1 MIEDQILMVI
11 THMQTFVIIGALL
24 IFYWATK
31 KEKYFNKWLPIYIV
45 LVIGGIISSFKEFII
60 EADLIANL
68 INAICVI
75 MLFSVTLS
83 EYKSTFKT
91 KKNINISAVIVPFT
105 ATEFSPIVFG
115 LEIFIIS
122 LCFYSGYMLVKI
134 YKKLKRPT
142 HLFFCLAILLA
153 GLSVIVAIFTDFGYL
168 PKVFGPGITFIFYT
182 VLVNSGLV
190 AIIEVRVE
198 KQKKNMKEIVED
210 FKTLLDAGSIA
221 SINTANMAAELAS
234 SSHEVNTSN
243 IEIAMITQQLTVNAQ
258 GQLDKLTNI
267 SESAIGLNLLSKEVL
282 VSAEDIRAI
291 MRFLTRISE
300 QTNLLALNAKLEAG
314 RAGEKGRGFSVLADE
329 VRKLAEESK
338 TSVIETGSKI
348 SDILYKIEESANVQ
362 QNISEGIKQSVLITK
377 EISELMMNINSSTGV
392 QSSAMGEITETAQ
405 RLNDLAEELKD
416 SLSKSSIIKEE
427 QDVESTDITEII
439 KKKAKKEEEKL
450 AKKEADLIVK
460 KEKADEDAKLKAI
473 KDKEKAA
480 QKESDLIAKKEK
492 AEENSRLKAIRDK
505 ERLEKKEAAEILKKA
520 KVEEDAKLKAL
531 RDKERLEKKAADNIV
546 KKAKAEE
553 DAKLK
558 VIQDKER
565 LEKKETDEIL
575 KKAKAEEDAK
585 LKAEQKAIKDKER
598 LEKKAADEI
607 AKKAKNE
614 ESAKLKAIRD
624 KEKLEK
630 KAADEIAKKAKNELA
645 KNKAEV
651 EAKKEVEEKAKKEEE
666 ELTKKEAEVKTKKD

>member
-198 KQKKNMKEIVED
+198 KQKKNMKEIAED

-243 IEIAMITQQLTVNAQ
+243 MEIATITQQLTVNAQ

-314 RAGEKGRGFSVLADE
+314 RAGEKGRGFSVVADE

-362 QNISEGIKQSVLITK
+362 QNISEEIKQSVLITK

-520 KVEEDAKLKAL
+520 K
-531 RDKERLEKKAADNIV
+531 
-546 KKAKAEE
+546 AEE

-565 LEKKETDEIL
+565 LEKKEADEIL

-630 KAADEIAKKAKNELA
+630 KAADEIAKKAKTELA